1 MVAEENAVRVVQA
14 VLEDLARELE
24 RFAVLDG
31 VLVGIVVVLVV
42 SPYNTK
48 PV

>member
-14 VLEDLARELE
+14 VLEDLTGELE

-42 SPYNTK
+42 SPYNTE